1 MPSHAG
7 SPFAVI
13 HSVSRRQFLASA
25 GAGGLS
31 LTRAFPV
38 VAQTAPPQVD
48 YTIRIAPCR

>member
-7 SPFAVI
+7 SPSAVI

-25 GAGGLS
+25 GAAGLS

-38 VAQTAPPQVD
+38 VAQTASQVD